1 MIQFLKKYVLHHLI
15 LGIIM
20 IIEGILFL
28 TDNWLIMGIIYLVIG
43 LILFIDDLLAETI
56 DKSMMKKL
64 PSKIQE
70 ENVLKLIGLIVF
82 IITTLIFIYLYFF
95 I

>member
-1 MIQFLKKYVLHHLI
+1 
-15 LGIIM
+15 M